1 MLCVR
6 SELIFKMES
15 EMNSNIALHEMNRK
29 SRKSGL
35 ISKVEYFKILEDLK
49 VASST
54 VKKTNIQY
62 RII

>member
-1 MLCVR
+1 
-6 SELIFKMES
+6 
-15 EMNSNIALHEMNRK
+15 MNFNIALHEMNRK

-54 VKKTNIQY
+54 VKKKQY
-62 RII
+62 SVQISLKI